1 MDDTSLT
8 MPSRLLLFSPAI
20 GVSRFA
26 VMTNVTSLL
35 SSVPGLEK
43 AAWLDVMPEYDPY
56 KYNSFPVNA
65 ANQIYRLT
73 RALEAGLV
81 EAQERGTLDRMPT
94 VTAFQSLVDSTVMA
108 ADLAKRFFQ
117 RLPAKGHELVVFD
130 VNRNALL
137 SSLIGSGPRRAFDQM
152 ASVPALPFHLT
163 VVGNRSRDS
172 QEVVEWTREPGS
184 RDMVPKPIALAW
196 PDQVFSL
203 GHLAVPTP
211 IDDPMYGLTPRRAPD
226 GLALP
231 LGRGAPSGEAGALV
245 LPLGQFARIRSNPF
259 FPVIVE
265 RIDAA
270 VNADAP

>member
-1 MDDTSLT
+1 
-8 MPSRLLLFSPAI
+8 
-20 GVSRFA
+20 
-26 VMTNVTSLL
+26 
-35 SSVPGLEK
+35 
-43 AAWLDVMPEYDPY
+43 
-56 KYNSFPVNA
+56 
-65 ANQIYRLT
+65 
-73 RALEAGLV
+73 
-81 EAQERGTLDRMPT
+81 
-94 VTAFQSLVDSTVMA
+94 
-108 ADLAKRFFQ
+108 
-117 RLPAKGHELVVFD
+117 
-130 VNRNALL
+130 
-137 SSLIGSGPRRAFDQM
+137 M

-184 RDMVPKPIALAW
+184 RDMVPKPIGLAW